1 MWYHVLVIKKGKQV
15 STNVNT
21 DILERANEMVE
32 ECTNSMLGDQLQ
44 NALDERPQDLDRIQN
59 LTLACERHLQ
69 FTDTIREGDIY

>member
-1 MWYHVLVIKKGKQV
+1 MLHYRGNKERQV
-15 STNVNT
+15 MSTNVNT

-59 LTLACERHLQ
+59 LTLACERHLT
-69 FTDTIREGDIY
+69 FVERLDD